1 MLAELSLLFMHIVTA
16 ACSANYIWLMYPI
29 AQQALYGYD
38 GVANKS
44 YRSENISDGV
54 KFVTEDGINALFVP
68 AGIQVDLGDFAG
80 TCVSNPNLCKNFT
93 VSFLLKTA
101 ANKSLIVLDSGIMDP
116 TGQEYEYGWS
126 FKVNIIGD
134 TSAAVVTSGLQG
146 DGQDFTAKGVWIHM
160 AFTSFQ
166 TFTNNVRLYQNGSYR
181 ADVAFGATSYD
192 QDKNTHLKLGDV
204 SNTEGF
210 FISNLQ
216 FIGIALSTEET
227 MKNGNNSFE
236 TAMWTQNVTIEIL
249 QDEVTVRAETGTAA
263 IPVRRNGFQEIAAV
277 VEFNTTDLT
286 AKSSTHYV
294 GFLDKQLVFAPG
306 EVYKHVEIPIIRRA
320 IFQGSKTFVVSFS
333 NSPIL
338 KGPMKVKVTIL
349 YTGPNQPE
357 GSAKYGKGC
366 YLLVVAMSMWAHIIS
381 RHSSFH

>member
-1 MLAELSLLFMHIVTA
+1 MMLAELSLLFMHIVTA

-38 GVANKS
+38 RVANKS

-80 TCVSNPNLCKNFT
+80 T
-93 VSFLLKTA
+93 SFLLKTA
-101 ANKSLIVLDSGIMDP
+101 ANKSLTVLDSGIMDP

-166 TFTNNVRLYQNGSYR
+166 TFTNNVRLYQNGFYR

-236 TAMWTQNVTIEIL
+236 T
-249 QDEVTVRAETGTAA
+249 G
-263 IPVRRNGFQEIAAV
+263 
-277 VEFNTTDLT
+277 
-286 AKSSTHYV
+286 
-294 GFLDKQLVFAPG
+294 
-306 EVYKHVEIPIIRRA
+306 IRTYS
-320 IFQGSKTFVVSFS
+320 I
-333 NSPIL
+333 
-338 KGPMKVKVTIL
+338 
-349 YTGPNQPE
+349 
-357 GSAKYGKGC
+357 
-366 YLLVVAMSMWAHIIS
+366 
-381 RHSSFH
+381 